1 MFKMQ
6 GSAMAEIH
14 ERLRH
19 QSLGRPL
26 TADER
31 ALADALEAVFGSG
44 EQDFEGVARALEAR
58 GVKRPSGASGAW
70 SAAVLEQELAA
81 INASLDAAYAENG
94 IGA

>member
-1 MFKMQ
+1 
-6 GSAMAEIH
+6 MADIH
-14 ERLRH
+14 DRLRH
-19 QSLGRPL
+19 QSRGRPL
-26 TADER
+26 TAEEH

-44 EQDFEGVARALEAR
+44 EQDFEAVARAFEAR
-58 GVKRPSGASGAW
+58 GIKRPSGASGPW